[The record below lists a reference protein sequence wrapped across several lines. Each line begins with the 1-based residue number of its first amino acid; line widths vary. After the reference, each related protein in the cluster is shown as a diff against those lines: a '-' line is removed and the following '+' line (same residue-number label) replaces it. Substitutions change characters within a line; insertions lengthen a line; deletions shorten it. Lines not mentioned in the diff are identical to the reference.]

1 MTHHRP
7 LCGGCP
13 GTTGFWEN
21 WNAADRSVLRPGNW
35 DGGFEQRG
43 FRLVGIFD
51 IKPELIGRQLAG
63 LPIQSMD
70 ALDAFCAAQQ
80 PAAAVLCLPKESAQT
95 VAERLVSLGVRG
107 LWNFSHC
114 DLAVENAQVVTM
126 HLDDSLMTLSYKL
139 HNL

>member
-1 MTHHRP
+1 MSA
-7 LCGGCP
+7 LNSVAFGWWGFSE
-13 GTTGFWEN
+13 TTFP
-21 WNAADRSVLRPGNW
+21 R
-35 DGGFEQRG
+35 
-43 FRLVGIFD
+43 
-51 IKPELIGRQLAG
+51 